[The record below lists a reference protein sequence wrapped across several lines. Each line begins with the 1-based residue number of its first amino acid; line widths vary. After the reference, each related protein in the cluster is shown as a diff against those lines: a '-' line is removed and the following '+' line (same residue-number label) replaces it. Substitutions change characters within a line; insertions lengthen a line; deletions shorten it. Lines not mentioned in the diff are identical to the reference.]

1 MNTFHLIFKEIVH
14 RKWNFLL
21 SVLAVLTAVA
31 LFVFFFIT
39 GKASKN
45 ETRVIMRDMG
55 FNLRIIPKQT
65 DMSEFWANG
74 FSDYTMPEDYVER
87 LASQRGII
95 YNHLQATLQRKVEW
109 RSKEVML
116 TGILLDVSPPGKKE
130 SPMGFFIESGNV
142 YLGFE
147 LASSLNLNVG
157 DSIYILNKSFR
168 VANVLPKTESTD
180 DIRIYGHLHDVQ
192 EILGIKDRINEIEA
206 LECVCFIMDEELS
219 ISPEEL
225 RLKLKDKLRKQL
237 AEILPNTKVIE
248 METIAKA
255 RLRQRWVVMKYFSLV
270 FPFLMLICAVWVGV
284 LSWLNVRERQY
295 EIGIIRA
302 LGFGSSMI
310 TLLFL
315 GRAIF
320 VGFIGAVFGYC
331 VGAGL
336 ALSYGPEI
344 FKVTSYLMKPEYTL
358 LGLSLLVAPLF
369 AAFSSFI
376 PTVVA
381 ITLDPAQILS
391 EE

>member
-1 MNTFHLIFKEIVH
+1 MNPFSMIFKEIVH

-45 ETRVIMRDMG
+45 ETRVVMRDMG
-55 FNLRIIPKQT
+55 FNLRIIHDQT
-65 DMSEFWANG
+65 DMSKFWANG
-74 FSDYTMPEDYVER
+74 FSDHTMPEDYVQR
-87 LASQRGII
+87 LASERGII
-95 YNHLQATLQRKVEW
+95 YNHLQATLQRKLEC
-109 RSKEVML
+109 RNKEVIL
-116 TGILLDVSPPGKKE
+116 TGILQDVSPPGKE
-130 SPMGFFIESGNV
+130 RSPMGFSIQPGTV

-147 LASSLNLNVG
+147 LANSFNLAVG
-157 DSIYILNKSFR
+157 DTVDILNKSFR
-168 VANVLPKTESTD
+168 VARVISKTESTD
-180 DIRIYGHLHDVQ
+180 DIRIYGYLHDVQ
-192 EILGIKDRINEIEA
+192 EILGMEDRINEIEA
-206 LECVCFIMDEELS
+206 LECVCFINDEELS
-219 ISPEEL
+219 IPPEEL
-225 RLKLKDKLRKQL
+225 REKLRGKLRKQL
-237 AEILPNTKVIE
+237 AEILPDTKVIE
-248 METIAKA
+248 MEVIAKA

-270 FPFLMLICAVWVGV
+270 FPFLILICAAWMGI

-302 LGFGSSMI
+302 LGYGSSMI
-310 TLLFL
+310 SLLFL

-320 VGFIGAVFGYC
+320 VGIIGAVFGYG

-336 ALSYGPEI
+336 ALSYGPGI

-358 LGLSLLVAPLF
+358 LGWSLIVAPLF

-376 PTVVA
+376 PTVIA
-381 ITLDPAQILS
+381 ITQDPARILR